1 MKSLLLG
8 KMVLPLGLPNP
19 LFYFLLSSQLANEF
33 RESIQKIPLA
43 YDSKSESLR
52 CCKGKRQPEAEEII
66 LYFQK
71 KYYFA
76 KL

>member
-1 MKSLLLG
+1 ME
-8 KMVLPLGLPNP
+8 LPLGLPNP

-52 CCKGKRQPEAEEII
+52 CCKGKRQPEAEETWDIQLKPQQI
-66 LYFQK
+66 
-71 KYYFA
+71 A
-76 KL
+76 EG